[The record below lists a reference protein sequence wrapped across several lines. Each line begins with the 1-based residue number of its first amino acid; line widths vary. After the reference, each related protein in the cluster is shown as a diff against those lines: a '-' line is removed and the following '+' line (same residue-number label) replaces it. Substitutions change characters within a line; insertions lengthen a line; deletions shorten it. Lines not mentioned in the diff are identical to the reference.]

1 MSTRTLY
8 TVILLVV
15 LAIVCFAVLK
25 FLVKKAIFKVLV
37 VAVLIFVFVGGGKII
52 SLNTL
57 PAQIEQRVNEAAEE
71 LGASSIKTEGSK
83 VLVKINDQ
91 WYDVAKLSY
100 VGKLATDDI
109 VLNYDGKEIKIGHSG
124 VVNTLKVLEDVGLI
138 GGD

>member
-8 TVILLVV
+8 TIILLV
-15 LAIVCFAVLK
+15 AIVIVGFAVIK
-25 FLVKKAIFKVLV
+25 FLVKKAIFKLLI

-57 PAQIEQRVNEAAEE
+57 PAQIEQKVNAAVEE

-83 VLVKINDQ
+83 VLVKIDNQ

-100 VGKLATDDI
+100 IGKLATEDV
-109 VLNYDGKEIKIGHSG
+109 VLNYDGKEIKVGHSG
-124 VVNTLKVLEDVGLI
+124 VVNTLKVLEDIGLI
-138 GGD
+138 GED